1 MSLNEGEAPI
11 FAGKET
17 QRKTLLFPPSPYMRF
32 SISRLRLLS
41 HKKEE
46 EKLRFLFF
54 SFAAANSRSCQSS
67 RQFAASAAA
76 KEGKI
81 RNYFFSA
88 GGFYGR
94 AGFVRVSPI
103 SPGVVFQEKKDRNA
117 SPLVST
123 TAHTLHR
130 QQPIVKSSL
139 VLSDLLRTIKVPRT
153 GNPVK
158 LRYTAMQK
166 GIAAKGKEV
175 P

>member
-1 MSLNEGEAPI
+1 M
-11 FAGKET
+11 
-17 QRKTLLFPPSPYMRF
+17 
-32 SISRLRLLS
+32 
-41 HKKEE
+41 
-46 EKLRFLFF
+46 
-54 SFAAANSRSCQSS
+54 
-67 RQFAASAAA
+67 
-76 KEGKI
+76 
-81 RNYFFSA
+81 
-88 GGFYGR
+88 
-94 AGFVRVSPI
+94 RVSPI